1 MAPSSILIRRH
12 RKHSSSSSLHPG
24 LKERFVLPQRSS
36 KEVIFWISNESG
48 SHEHHKRCSGLHF
61 ASPLVFGYLNHYCQ
75 TYSQHGF
82 PPNKRKSPSISTLKK
97 QNMAYCCQT
106 WNQNAYYHGKEHKR
120 KKPIPQQLPEASHC
134 VKASV
139 QERITRRKNILG
151 VFLHYFEMRG
161 MKGLYF
167 LCLCSRRDILITSY
181 PIKNNLKGGKAMKSL
196 LFSNYKCL
204 TMYQYDF
211 FH

>member
-1 MAPSSILIRRH
+1 MSLDLKSIIKNAQGCILHHLWFLVTLTIIVRLTYNMGSLPTQRQSS
-12 RKHSSSSSLHPG
+12 
-24 LKERFVLPQRSS
+24 
-36 KEVIFWISNESG
+36 
-48 SHEHHKRCSGLHF
+48 
-61 ASPLVFGYLNHYCQ
+61 
-75 TYSQHGF
+75 
-82 PPNKRKSPSISTLKK
+82 SISTLKK

-106 WNQNAYYHGKEHKR
+106 WNQNAYYHGKDHKR
-120 KKPIPQQLPEASHC
+120 KMPIPQQLPEASYC

-139 QERITRRKNILG
+139 QESITRRKNILG

-167 LCLCSRRDILITSY
+167 LCSCSRGDILITSY
-181 PIKNNLKGGKAMKSL
+181 LIKNNLKGGKAMKSL